1 MTPRR
6 IDRDRLGRWS
16 LGLDAGYCTV
26 LGIVLA
32 CSAGW
37 VAHGVALPVP
47 LIVGIGV
54 AVVLWAAGIVWML
67 TRLTLTS
74 ALRIVMVANTVA
86 AIAVSAVSVTAATP
100 PAMIAVLA
108 VAIDVALFAVSQAVA
123 LRPSPQLP
131 WVEP

>member
-1 MTPRR
+1 METRR

-26 LGIVLA
+26 LGVALA

-54 AVVLWAAGIVWML
+54 AVALWATGIVWML
-67 TRLTLTS
+67 ARLTLTS

-86 AIAVSAVSVTAATP
+86 AVAVGLVSVTAATP
-100 PAMIAVLA
+100 LAMIAVLA
-108 VAIDVALFAVSQAVA
+108 VAIDVAQFAVSQAVA

-131 WVEP
+131 

>member
-1 MTPRR
+1 METRR

-26 LGIVLA
+26 LGVALA

-54 AVVLWAAGIVWML
+54 AVALWATGIVWML
-67 TRLTLTS
+67 ARLTLTS

-86 AIAVSAVSVTAATP
+86 AVAVSAVSVAAATP
-100 PAMIAVLA
+100 LAMIAVLA

-131 WVEP
+131 

>member
-1 MTPRR
+1 METRR

-26 LGIVLA
+26 LGVALA

-67 TRLTLTS
+67 ARLTLTS
-74 ALRIVMVANTVA
+74 ALHIVMVANTVA
-86 AIAVSAVSVTAATP
+86 AVAVGLVSVTAATP
-100 PAMIAVLA
+100 LAMIAVLA

-131 WVEP
+131 

>member
-1 MTPRR
+1 MDARR
-6 IDRDRLGRWS
+6 INRDRLGRWS
-16 LGLDAGYCTV
+16 LRLDAGYCTV

-37 VAHGVALPVP
+37 VARAVAIPPSLVAA
-47 LIVGIGV
+47 VGV
-54 AVVLWAAGIVWML
+54 AVVVWAAGIVWML
-67 TRLTLTS
+67 RRLRLTS

-86 AIAVSAVSVTAATP
+86 AVAVSLVSVTAATP
-100 PAMIAVLA
+100 LAMIAVLT

-131 WVEP
+131 